1 MPCLSIVFEYWIYV
15 VYLIKIQLLIY
26 KSYKR
31 HFELYTKIHRPIAA
45 NARKIQLAR
54 KAIIL
59 LSDKAVM
66 FYKVG

>member
-1 MPCLSIVFEYWIYV
+1 MLCLSIVFEYRIYV

-31 HFELYTKIHRPIAA
+31 HFKLYTEIHRAIAA

-54 KAIIL
+54 ESIIL
-59 LSDKAVM
+59 LSDKAVI

>member
-1 MPCLSIVFEYWIYV
+1 MLCLSIVFEYRIYV

-26 KSYKR
+26 KSCKI
-31 HFELYTKIHRPIAA
+31 HFELYTEIHRPIAA

-59 LSDKAVM
+59 LSDKAVI